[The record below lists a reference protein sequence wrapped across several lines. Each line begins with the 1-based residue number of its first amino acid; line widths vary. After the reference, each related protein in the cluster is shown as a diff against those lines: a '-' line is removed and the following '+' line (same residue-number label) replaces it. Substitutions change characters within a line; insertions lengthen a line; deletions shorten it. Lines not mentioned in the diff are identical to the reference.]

1 MQQIGKWPKAN
12 EILQHKQK
20 YKRERERK
28 REYLLKRCTKS
39 GQNETFN
46 SKPIVNVK

>member
-20 YKRERERK
+20 YKRERENTFGKDAPSQARMK
-28 REYLLKRCTKS
+28 LLILNQSLT
-39 GQNETFN
+39 
-46 SKPIVNVK
+46 